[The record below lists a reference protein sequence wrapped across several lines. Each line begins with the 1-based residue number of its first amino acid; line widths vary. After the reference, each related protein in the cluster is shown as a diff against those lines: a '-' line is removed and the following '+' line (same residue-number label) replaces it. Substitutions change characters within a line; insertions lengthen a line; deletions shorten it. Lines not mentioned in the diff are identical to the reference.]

1 VPGAVAVSI
10 IVFGRGL
17 VAESTGFRLTGQSA
31 ERVEA
36 LVGYVRQNAAVFT
49 ARRGRIVFSGG
60 WAGAADGVGPPPRQF
75 REGSLMLDQAMAA
88 DIGGANLASYAD
100 VYPETE
106 SDSTL
111 ENALR
116 VKEDGYF
123 DGTAFT
129 AHHPLGLVAHREHLK
144 RINYLVRRAFGLPG
158 EATVNIAAPG
168 TDARSG
174 GLPESVLLPLTRLAF
189 LGAGDHSSL
198 RRRHR
203 MLVAWNH
210 RLRALPKQRWPLCS
224 DAPLPAA
231 GMVHQERLQPNGHA
245 AQPHRHRRLGIGV
258 LPVSATAAL
267 WFAAELRARLLFELS
282 SFRSAVAAHGLRR

>member
-17 VAESTGFRLTGQSA
+17 VADPAGFRLTEPSA

-36 LVGYVRQNAAVFT
+36 LVTYVRQNAAAFA

-60 WAGAADGVGPPPRQF
+60 WAAAAQGVARPPLPF
-75 REGSLMLDQAMAA
+75 REGRLMLDRAMAA

-116 VKEDGYF
+116 VKEDGFF

-129 AHHPLGLVAHREHLK
+129 ARNPLGLVAHREHLA
-144 RINYLVRRAFGLPG
+144 RINYLVRKAFGLPG

-198 RRRHR
+198 RRRHQ

-210 RLRALPKQRWPLCS
+210 RFRALPKTAS
-224 DAPLPAA
+224 LPEAMPGMPNDTA
-231 GMVHQERLQPNGHA
+231 GR
-245 AQPHRHRRLGIGV
+245 
-258 LPVSATAAL
+258 
-267 WFAAELRARLLFELS
+267 
-282 SFRSAVAAHGLRR
+282 

>member
-17 VAESTGFRLTGQSA
+17 VADPAGFRLTEPSA

-36 LVGYVRQNAAVFT
+36 LVTYVRQNAAAFA

-60 WAGAADGVGPPPRQF
+60 WAAAAEGVARPPLPF
-75 REGSLMLDQAMAA
+75 REGRLMLDRAMAA
-88 DIGGANLASYAD
+88 DIGGSDLASYAD

-116 VKEDGYF
+116 VKEDGFF

-129 AHHPLGLVAHREHLK
+129 ARNPLGLVAHREHLA
-144 RINYLVRRAFGLPG
+144 RINYLVRKAFGLPS

-210 RLRALPKQRWPLCS
+210 RLRALPKTAS
-224 DAPLPAA
+224 LPEAMPGIPNDPA
-231 GMVHQERLQPNGHA
+231 GR
-245 AQPHRHRRLGIGV
+245 
-258 LPVSATAAL
+258 
-267 WFAAELRARLLFELS
+267 
-282 SFRSAVAAHGLRR
+282 

>member
-1 VPGAVAVSI
+1 VPGATAVSI

-17 VAESTGFRLTGQSA
+17 EADPAGFRLTAPSA

-36 LVGYVRQNAAVFT
+36 LVAYVRQNAAAFT
-49 ARRGRIVFSGG
+49 AQRGRIVFSGG
-60 WAGAADGVGPPPRQF
+60 WAAAAEGLGRPPLQF
-75 REGSLMLDQAMAA
+75 REGNLMLDRAMAA

-100 VYPETE
+100 VYSEIE

-116 VKEDGYF
+116 VKEHRYF

-129 AHHPLGLVAHREHLK
+129 ARNPLGLVAHREHLA
-144 RINYLVRRAFGLPG
+144 RINYLVRKAFGLPG
-158 EATVNIAAPG
+158 DATVTIAAAG

-174 GLPESVLLPLTRLAF
+174 GLPESVLLPLSRLAF
-189 LGAGDHSSL
+189 LGAADDSSL

-210 RLRALPKQRWPLCS
+210 RLRALPQ
-224 DAPLPAA
+224 
-231 GMVHQERLQPNGHA
+231 
-245 AQPHRHRRLGIGV
+245 
-258 LPVSATAAL
+258 
-267 WFAAELRARLLFELS
+267 
-282 SFRSAVAAHGLRR
+282 

>member
-1 VPGAVAVSI
+1 VPGAVATSI

-17 VAESTGFRLTGQSA
+17 VAEPEGFRLAGQSA
-31 ERVEA
+31 QRVEA
-36 LVGYVRQNAAVFT
+36 LVAYVRQNAAAFA

-60 WAGAADGVGPPPRQF
+60 WAAAAEGLGRPPQQF
-75 REGSLMLDQAMAA
+75 REGCLMLDQAMTA
-88 DIGGANLASYAD
+88 DIGGASLASYAD

-129 AHHPLGLVAHREHLK
+129 ARNPLGLVAHREHLT
-144 RINYLVRRAFGLPG
+144 RINYLIRRAFGLPG
-158 EATVNIAAPG
+158 DATVGIAAPG
-168 TDARSG
+168 TDTRSG

-203 MLVAWNH
+203 MLVTWNH
-210 RLRALPKQRWPLCS
+210 RLRALR
-224 DAPLPAA
+224 
-231 GMVHQERLQPNGHA
+231 
-245 AQPHRHRRLGIGV
+245 
-258 LPVSATAAL
+258 
-267 WFAAELRARLLFELS
+267 
-282 SFRSAVAAHGLRR
+282 

>member
-1 VPGAVAVSI
+1 VPGTVATSI

-17 VAESTGFRLTGQSA
+17 AADGAGFRLTGQSDQ
-31 ERVEA
+31 RVEA
-36 LVGYVRQNAAVFT
+36 LVGYVRQNAAAFT

-60 WAGAADGVGPPPRQF
+60 WAAAAEGLGRPPRQF
-75 REGSLMLDQAMAA
+75 REGNLMLDRAMAA

-100 VYPETE
+100 VYPEIE

-116 VKEDGYF
+116 VKEHGYF

-129 AHHPLGLVAHREHLK
+129 ARNPLGLVAHREHLA
-144 RINYLVRRAFGLPG
+144 RINYLVRRAFRLPG
-158 EATVNIAAPG
+158 DATVSIAAAG
-168 TDARSG
+168 ADARSG
-174 GLPESVLLPLTRLAF
+174 GLPESLLLSLTRLAF

-210 RLRALPKQRWPLCS
+210 RLRALS
-224 DAPLPAA
+224 
-231 GMVHQERLQPNGHA
+231 
-245 AQPHRHRRLGIGV
+245 
-258 LPVSATAAL
+258 
-267 WFAAELRARLLFELS
+267 
-282 SFRSAVAAHGLRR
+282 

>member
-17 VAESTGFRLTGQSA
+17 VADPAGFRLTGQSA

-36 LVGYVRQNAAVFT
+36 LVAYVRQNATVFT

-60 WAGAADGVGPPPRQF
+60 WAAAAEGLGRPPRQF
-75 REGSLMLDQAMAA
+75 REGSLMLDRAMAA
-88 DIGGANLASYAD
+88 DIGGADLASYAD
-100 VYPETE
+100 VYPEIE

-129 AHHPLGLVAHREHLK
+129 ARNPLGLVAHREHLA
-144 RINYLVRRAFGLPG
+144 RISYLVRKAFGLPAD
-158 EATVNIAAPG
+158 ATVGIAAPG
-168 TDARSG
+168 TDARSS

-189 LGAGDHSSL
+189 LGASDHSSL
-198 RRRHR
+198 RHRHR

-210 RLRALPKQRWPLCS
+210 RLRALPETAS
-224 DAPLPAA
+224 LPEAIPDVPDDGA
-231 GMVHQERLQPNGHA
+231 GR
-245 AQPHRHRRLGIGV
+245 
-258 LPVSATAAL
+258 
-267 WFAAELRARLLFELS
+267 
-282 SFRSAVAAHGLRR
+282 